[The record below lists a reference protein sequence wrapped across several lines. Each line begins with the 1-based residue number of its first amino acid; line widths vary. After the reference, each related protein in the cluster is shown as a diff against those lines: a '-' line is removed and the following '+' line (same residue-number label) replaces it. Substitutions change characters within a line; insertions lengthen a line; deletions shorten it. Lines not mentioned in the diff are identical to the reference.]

1 MGVGHGARTGERASL
16 PHGHPDR
23 SPHLA
28 RTRHPVLAP
37 RHLSHEE
44 LHAFAASAG
53 VSGRAFDR
61 DHYDVPLHLYD
72 QLVALG
78 AIPVPSKQL
87 VQRLIASGLRRR
99 KHLFPPSR

>member
-1 MGVGHGARTGERASL
+1 MAILIDPPTWPAHGTLFS
-16 PHGHPDR
+16 
-23 SPHLA
+23 HL
-28 RTRHPVLAP
+28 VSD
-37 RHLSHEE
+37 LSHEE